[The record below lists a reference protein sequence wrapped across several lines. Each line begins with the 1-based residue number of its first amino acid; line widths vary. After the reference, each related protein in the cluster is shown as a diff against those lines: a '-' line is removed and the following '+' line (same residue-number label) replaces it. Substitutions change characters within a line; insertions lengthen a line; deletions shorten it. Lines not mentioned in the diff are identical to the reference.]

1 MKKSNAEKFYEN
13 ISKTGCV
20 SEMLNE
26 DKQLFK
32 TIVLKFYEE
41 INGKPAINNIDFT
54 PHDEYHLIDI
64 YEIIDTIFIKG
75 NKSKDKITSKE
86 LLYLNLAILFHD
98 VGMHEDELGA
108 TQRDEHAATAVNFV
122 KNQLPKACGDKYYTV
137 LGGMDGVKSI
147 SSICGAHS
155 DANGGYVRL
164 RLSEVK
170 PFNEEAGKRAG
181 GYKRLILLAV
191 ILRIADELDVCS
203 QRINYTRERPI
214 TATSSKGFIE
224 SHKKHWQKCTLFDMP
239 HYEYGKNAVI
249 LRIRNEG
256 FFDDQCVN
264 SMSENYDLINEHVQK
279 LAGVNKEADNDKTIK
294 KLLNGQSEK
303 LQFECVVNLNKYE
316 DARLKEKG
324 FQTTDLI
331 EICKNIN
338 FEIMCEQTVC
348 LKWGTYYFK
357 YLKPVRE
364 EFAKKLAFGKG
375 GHIMGHKSLNYI
387 GDNIPC
393 IYDHMNF
400 HKLMDSGEMQEIIR
414 TVVTKSF
421 GQIVV
426 NEVGDDNTSSSIII
440 GMDSIGSRLAVMLGR
455 ELRLPVLSYASKT
468 KDKVYPNIEIDV
480 EVIDEWYKLSVKDKK
495 HIYIICDNIYT
506 FESISTCLKIIG
518 QESINTDL
526 IHIFCLFDR
535 KPIHGD
541 YFSDKSKRKP
551 KYEELYRS
559 FKIFPIFDKMKTN
572 FVRADACIFCML
584 KNGRVK

>member
-13 ISKTGCV
+13 IAKTGCV

-75 NKSKDKITSKE
+75 NKSKDKLTSKE

-239 HYEYGKNAVI
+239 HYE
-249 LRIRNEG
+249 
-256 FFDDQCVN
+256 
-264 SMSENYDLINEHVQK
+264 
-279 LAGVNKEADNDKTIK
+279 
-294 KLLNGQSEK
+294 
-303 LQFECVVNLNKYE
+303 CVVNLNKYE
-316 DARLKEKG
+316 DAGLKEKG

-338 FEIMCEQTVC
+338 FEIMCEQTDC

-364 EFAKKLAFGKG
+364 DFAKKLAFGKG